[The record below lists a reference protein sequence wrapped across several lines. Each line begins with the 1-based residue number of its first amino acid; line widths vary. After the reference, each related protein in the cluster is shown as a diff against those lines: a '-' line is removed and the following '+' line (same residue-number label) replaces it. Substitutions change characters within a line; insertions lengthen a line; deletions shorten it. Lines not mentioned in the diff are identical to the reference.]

1 MDARIVSVNVGLPHT
16 VQWRGNPVS
25 TGIFK
30 EPVTGRVMVRR
41 LNLDGDRQAD
51 LTVHGGADKAVYAYP
66 AEHYPWWRE
75 QYPEM
80 PLPYA
85 QFGENLTTE
94 GLREDDLRI
103 GDRFRVGTA
112 ELVVAQPRFPCYKL
126 GIRFGKPTVVKRF
139 LASERSGV
147 YFSVAQEGE
156 VGAGDAITRTE
167 RGSHDVTIA
176 DIVRVYARDGEDYD
190 MLRRIVAVDALPGG
204 LRSFFAEQLV
214 AAGESLTQ
222 ARATLPERG
231 SRNAR
236 RGHS

>member
-1 MDARIVSVNVGLPHT
+1 MDARVISVNAGLPRI
-16 VQWRGNPVS
+16 VEWRGKPVS

-30 EPVTGRVMVRR
+30 EPVTGKIAVRR

-94 GLREDDLRI
+94 GLHEDDLRI

-126 GIRFGKPTVVKRF
+126 GVRFGEPTVVKRF
-139 LASERSGV
+139 LESDRSGV

-156 VGAGDAITRTE
+156 VEAGDTITRVE
-167 RGSHDVTIA
+167 RGADDVTIA
-176 DIVRVYARDGEDYD
+176 DIVRVYARDGKDYD
-190 MLRRIVAVDALPGG
+190 TLRRIVAVEALPVG
-204 LRSFFAEQLV
+204 LRSFFAGQLV
-214 AAGESLTQ
+214 AAGEPL
-222 ARATLPERG
+222 A
-231 SRNAR
+231 
-236 RGHS
+236 